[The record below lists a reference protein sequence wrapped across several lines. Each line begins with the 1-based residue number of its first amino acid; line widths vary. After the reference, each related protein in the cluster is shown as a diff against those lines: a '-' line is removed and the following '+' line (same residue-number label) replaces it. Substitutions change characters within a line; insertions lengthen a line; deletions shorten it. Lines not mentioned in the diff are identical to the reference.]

1 MREIWF
7 IRHGE
12 SLWNAEGRWQ
22 GQADPPL
29 SALGRSQAHALAETL
44 APLAVGRRVLL
55 AASDL
60 VRAME
65 TAEIVGAVLGLAV
78 RVDARLRELDVGAW
92 SGHTPAEVE
101 RRWPADLARFR
112 SGDAAF
118 APGGG
123 ESRLALRA
131 RVGAALAELEAIGA
145 DAIAL
150 VSHLGVVRAFRPGT
164 QLAPGTWLKLD
175 SLADPAPPGHN
186 PTPEPAVL

>member
-22 GQADPPL
+22 GQ
-29 SALGRSQAHALAETL
+29 TL

-60 VRAME
+60 VRAVE
-65 TAEIVGAVLGLAV
+65 TAEIVAGVLGLAV

-131 RVGAALAELEAIGA
+131 RVGAALAALEAIGA

-175 SLADPAPPGHN
+175 SLAEPAPPGHN
-186 PTPEPAVL
+186 PTPEPAAL

>member
-1 MREIWF
+1 MGDIWF

-12 SLWNAEGRWQ
+12 SEWNAAGRWQ

-29 SALGRSQAHALAETL
+29 SALGREQARALAAAL
-44 APLAVGRRVLL
+44 APLAAGRRVLI

-60 VRAME
+60 ARARE
-65 TAEIVGAVLGLAV
+65 TADIVGAALGLAV
-78 RVDARLRELDVGAW
+78 RLDARLRELDVGAW

-112 SGDAAF
+112 AGDDAF

-131 RVGAALAELEAIGA
+131 RVGAALAELEASGA
-145 DAIAL
+145 ETVAL

-164 QLAPGTWLKLD
+164 ALAPGAWLRLA
-175 SLADPAPPGHN
+175 SLAEPAPPGHN
-186 PTPEPAVL
+186 RAPDTVAL

>member
-1 MREIWF
+1 MGEIWF

-29 SALGRSQAHALAETL
+29 SALGRAQAQALAQTL
-44 APLAVGRRVLL
+44 GPLARARRVLL

-60 VRAME
+60 SRARE
-65 TAEIVGAVLGLAV
+65 TAEIVGAALGIAP
-78 RVDARLRELDVGAW
+78 RIDPRLRELDVGCW

-112 SGDAAF
+112 TGDAAF

-131 RVGAALAELEAIGA
+131 RVGAAVAELAASEA

-164 QLAPGTWLKLD
+164 VLAPGAWLKLP
-175 SLADPAPPGHN
+175 SLAEPDPSGHN
-186 PTPEPAVL
+186 RSSEPVAL